1 MKYYQYPFGGC
12 PMLKL
17 TRLFFICVIVAGST
31 LPAFAQSAQTFKLQ
45 KGQAMRITPEG
56 KVDVFAKMQGDPA
69 HIREMEKRGQPIT
82 KGLAIWVGNGGK
94 LRFLTDPVEDAEHMR
109 R

>member
-1 MKYYQYPFGGC
+1 
-12 PMLKL
+12 
-17 TRLFFICVIVAGST
+17 
-31 LPAFAQSAQTFKLQ
+31 
-45 KGQAMRITPEG
+45 
-56 KVDVFAKMQGDPA
+56 MQGDPA

-82 KGLAIWVGNGGK
+82 KGLAIWVGNDGK

>member
-1 MKYYQYPFGGC
+1 M
-12 PMLKL
+12 
-17 TRLFFICVIVAGST
+17 IVSST
-31 LPAFAQSAQTFKLQ
+31 LPAFAQSAQSFKLE

-82 KGLAIWVGNGGK
+82 KGLAIWIGNDGK
-94 LRFLTDPVEDAEHMR
+94 LRFLTDPVEGAEHMR

>member
-1 MKYYQYPFGGC
+1 
-12 PMLKL
+12 
-17 TRLFFICVIVAGST
+17 
-31 LPAFAQSAQTFKLQ
+31 LPAAPCRLSRNQRKLSNCRRG
-45 KGQAMRITPEG
+45 KPCGITPEG

-82 KGLAIWVGNGGK
+82 KGLAIWVGNDGK

>member
-1 MKYYQYPFGGC
+1 MLNITKPLFACAIILGG
-12 PMLKL
+12 
-17 TRLFFICVIVAGST
+17 S
-31 LPAFAQSAQTFKLQ
+31 LPAFGQSAQTFKLE

-56 KVDVFAKMQGDPA
+56 KVDVFTKMQGDPA

-82 KGLAIWVGNGGK
+82 KGLAIWVGYDGK
-94 LRFLTDPVEDAEHMR
+94 PRFLTEPVEGAEHMR

>member
-1 MKYYQYPFGGC
+1 MFNVT
-12 PMLKL
+12 KL
-17 TRLFFICVIVAGST
+17 LFVSAIILGSNLT
-31 LPAFAQSAQTFKLQ
+31 AFAQSAQTFKLE

-69 HIREMEKRGQPIT
+69 HIREMEKRSQLIT
-82 KGLAIWVGNGGK
+82 KGLAIWVDKDGK
-94 LRFLTDPVEDAEHMR
+94 LHFLTDPVEGAEHMR

>member
-1 MKYYQYPFGGC
+1 M
-12 PMLKL
+12 
-17 TRLFFICVIVAGST
+17 IVSST
-31 LPAFAQSAQTFKLQ
+31 LPAFAQSAQSFKLE

-82 KGLAIWVGNGGK
+82 KGLALGLIMM
-94 LRFLTDPVEDAEHMR
+94 ASCAS
-109 R
+109 